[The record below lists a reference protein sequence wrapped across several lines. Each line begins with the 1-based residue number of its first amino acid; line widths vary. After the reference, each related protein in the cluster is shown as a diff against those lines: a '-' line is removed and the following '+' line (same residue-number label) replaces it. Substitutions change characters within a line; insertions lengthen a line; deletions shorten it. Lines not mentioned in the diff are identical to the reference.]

1 MLMLYYLIA
10 VNGGLLAAALL
21 CGVLYGFA
29 DRSYDAFGRRWMH
42 AGLIAGAA
50 AAAVMAYL
58 KNKTNV
64 MLDVGDKVNQ
74 ELKTY
79 GANITVVPKSSA
91 VLSDLYEVEGGEAA
105 QGAYLR
111 EDELGNIKT
120 IFWAFNIVDFAPFLD
135 TEAELSDGTEV
146 NMAGTW
152 YNHYMALPTGETLT
166 TGVQNLRTW
175 WDITEGRWLN
185 ESEAADESG
194 VMVGAALA
202 GAQGL
207 HAGDTLTVTGRH
219 GSETLTVVGIFDAG
233 DDADSR
239 LFAPL
244 HVVQKLSG
252 LEGRI
257 ASIEVS
263 AITTPDNELAVKA
276 AKDPKSLSAAQYET
290 WYCTAYVSSIC
301 FQIQEVITDA
311 VASPVRQVAD
321 SEGAIL
327 EKTELLMLLITVL
340 ALVGSA
346 LGISNL
352 VTASVMKRFTVCDFL
367 LSVLALALLLG
378 LLFVFGPCAPR
389 EDGGWMTCHW
399 AGQALKGG
407 LESILL
413 QGIPGYFYMDDKA
426 MTKIAAMDGV
436 EVVSPQFFLATAKA
450 SCCSS
455 YPIQLIGF
463 DTATDFTIRPWVR
476 RSYSGTMGEGDI
488 IIGNHVT
495 MPSDGVLT
503 FYEQKMRVVAQL
515 DETGTALD
523 NAVYGSM
530 ETMRNIARNA
540 EALGYRYLGKVS
552 ADKAVSALMIKVA
565 DGYSPEDVCNDIN
578 IHVRKVD
585 ATQAKSMVSQIA
597 GGLSSV
603 SRVIGTLTVLIWVL
617 ALLILSVAFVLIVGE
632 RKKEFAILRVVGA
645 SRRMLSAM
653 LLTESAILCCLGAIC
668 GVGLAALTALCA
680 RGRGGRL
687 LPHREGGRL
696 LPKRSTRST
705 PPKGRS

>member
-1 MLMLYYLIA
+1 MNFSFRLAMRSIRRKPFRSVTLILLSA
-10 VNGGLLAAALL
+10 FLAFSLFAGSLVVMSLQNGLESYEARLG
-21 CGVLYGFA
+21 A
-29 DRSYDAFGRRWMH
+29 D
-42 AGLIAGAA
+42 
-50 AAAVMAYL
+50 V
-58 KNKTNV
+58 V
-64 MLDVGDKVNQ
+64 
-74 ELKTY
+74 
-79 GANITVVPKSSA
+79 VVPA
-91 VLSDLYEVEGGEAA
+91 EA
-105 QGAYLR
+105 G
-111 EDELGNIKT
+111 
-120 IFWAFNIVDFAPFLD
+120 
-135 TEAELSDGTEV
+135 
-146 NMAGTW
+146 
-152 YNHYMALPTGETLT
+152 
-166 TGVQNLRTW
+166 
-175 WDITEGRWLN
+175 
-185 ESEAADESG
+185 
-194 VMVGAALA
+194 
-202 GAQGL
+202 
-207 HAGDTLTVTGRH
+207 
-219 GSETLTVVGIFDAG
+219 
-233 DDADSR
+233 
-239 LFAPL
+239 
-244 HVVQKLSG
+244 
-252 LEGRI
+252 
-257 ASIEVS
+257 
-263 AITTPDNELAVKA
+263 
-276 AKDPKSLSAAQYET
+276 
-290 WYCTAYVSSIC
+290 
-301 FQIQEVITDA
+301 
-311 VASPVRQVAD
+311 
-321 SEGAIL
+321 
-327 EKTELLMLLITVL
+327 
-340 ALVGSA
+340 
-346 LGISNL
+346 
-352 VTASVMKRFTVCDFL
+352 
-367 LSVLALALLLG
+367 
-378 LLFVFGPCAPR
+378 
-389 EDGGWMTCHW
+389 
-399 AGQALKGG
+399 LKGG

-436 EVVSPQFFLATAKA
+436 ELVSPQFFLATAKA
-450 SCCSS
+450 SCCS

-645 SRRMLSAM
+645 SRRMLSDM

-668 GVGLAALTALCA
+668 GVGLAALTAFPFTGLI
-680 RGRGGRL
+680 RSRLGLPYL
-687 LPHREGGRL
+687 LPGGGHIALLIAATLLLSVAAGAFSSAVAVRKLNQIDPGFALREGA
-696 LPKRSTRST
+696 
-705 PPKGRS
+705 

>member
-1 MLMLYYLIA
+1 MNFSFRLAMRSIRRKPFRSVTLILLSA
-10 VNGGLLAAALL
+10 FLAFSLFAGSLVVMSLQNGLESYEARLG
-21 CGVLYGFA
+21 A
-29 DRSYDAFGRRWMH
+29 D
-42 AGLIAGAA
+42 
-50 AAAVMAYL
+50 V
-58 KNKTNV
+58 V
-64 MLDVGDKVNQ
+64 
-74 ELKTY
+74 
-79 GANITVVPKSSA
+79 VVPA
-91 VLSDLYEVEGGEAA
+91 EA
-105 QGAYLR
+105 G
-111 EDELGNIKT
+111 
-120 IFWAFNIVDFAPFLD
+120 
-135 TEAELSDGTEV
+135 
-146 NMAGTW
+146 
-152 YNHYMALPTGETLT
+152 
-166 TGVQNLRTW
+166 
-175 WDITEGRWLN
+175 
-185 ESEAADESG
+185 
-194 VMVGAALA
+194 
-202 GAQGL
+202 
-207 HAGDTLTVTGRH
+207 
-219 GSETLTVVGIFDAG
+219 
-233 DDADSR
+233 
-239 LFAPL
+239 
-244 HVVQKLSG
+244 
-252 LEGRI
+252 
-257 ASIEVS
+257 
-263 AITTPDNELAVKA
+263 
-276 AKDPKSLSAAQYET
+276 
-290 WYCTAYVSSIC
+290 
-301 FQIQEVITDA
+301 
-311 VASPVRQVAD
+311 
-321 SEGAIL
+321 
-327 EKTELLMLLITVL
+327 
-340 ALVGSA
+340 
-346 LGISNL
+346 
-352 VTASVMKRFTVCDFL
+352 
-367 LSVLALALLLG
+367 
-378 LLFVFGPCAPR
+378 
-389 EDGGWMTCHW
+389 
-399 AGQALKGG
+399 LKGG

-436 EVVSPQFFLATAKA
+436 ELVSPQFFLATAKA
-450 SCCSS
+450 SCCS

-668 GVGLAALTALCA
+668 GVGLAALTAFPFTGLI
-680 RGRGGRL
+680 RSRLGLPYL
-687 LPHREGGRL
+687 LPGGGHIALLIAATLLLSVAAGAFSSAVAVRKLNQIDPGFALREGA
-696 LPKRSTRST
+696 
-705 PPKGRS
+705 

>member
-1 MLMLYYLIA
+1 MNFSFRLAMRSIRRKPFRSVTLILLSA
-10 VNGGLLAAALL
+10 FLAFSLFAGSLVVMSLQNGLESYEARLG
-21 CGVLYGFA
+21 A
-29 DRSYDAFGRRWMH
+29 D
-42 AGLIAGAA
+42 
-50 AAAVMAYL
+50 V
-58 KNKTNV
+58 V
-64 MLDVGDKVNQ
+64 
-74 ELKTY
+74 
-79 GANITVVPKSSA
+79 VVPA
-91 VLSDLYEVEGGEAA
+91 EA
-105 QGAYLR
+105 G
-111 EDELGNIKT
+111 
-120 IFWAFNIVDFAPFLD
+120 
-135 TEAELSDGTEV
+135 
-146 NMAGTW
+146 
-152 YNHYMALPTGETLT
+152 
-166 TGVQNLRTW
+166 
-175 WDITEGRWLN
+175 
-185 ESEAADESG
+185 
-194 VMVGAALA
+194 
-202 GAQGL
+202 
-207 HAGDTLTVTGRH
+207 
-219 GSETLTVVGIFDAG
+219 
-233 DDADSR
+233 
-239 LFAPL
+239 
-244 HVVQKLSG
+244 
-252 LEGRI
+252 
-257 ASIEVS
+257 
-263 AITTPDNELAVKA
+263 
-276 AKDPKSLSAAQYET
+276 
-290 WYCTAYVSSIC
+290 
-301 FQIQEVITDA
+301 
-311 VASPVRQVAD
+311 
-321 SEGAIL
+321 
-327 EKTELLMLLITVL
+327 
-340 ALVGSA
+340 
-346 LGISNL
+346 
-352 VTASVMKRFTVCDFL
+352 
-367 LSVLALALLLG
+367 
-378 LLFVFGPCAPR
+378 
-389 EDGGWMTCHW
+389 
-399 AGQALKGG
+399 LKGG

-436 EVVSPQFFLATAKA
+436 ELVSPQFFLATAKA
-450 SCCSS
+450 SCCS

-653 LLTESAILCCLGAIC
+653 LLTESAILCCLGAVC
-668 GVGLAALTALCA
+668 GVGLAALTAFPFTGLI
-680 RGRGGRL
+680 RSRLGLPYL
-687 LPHREGGRL
+687 LPGGGHIALLIAATLLLSVAAGAFSSAAAVRKLNQIDPGFALREGA
-696 LPKRSTRST
+696 
-705 PPKGRS
+705 